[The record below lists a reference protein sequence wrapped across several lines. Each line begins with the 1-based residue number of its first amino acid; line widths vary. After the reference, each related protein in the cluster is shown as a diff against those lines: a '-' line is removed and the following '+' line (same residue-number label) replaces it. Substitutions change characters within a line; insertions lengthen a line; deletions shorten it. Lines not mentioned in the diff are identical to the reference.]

1 MSLWSLLHT
10 GYRHKVPLV
19 LSHVEGWTC
28 RKWRLLSKNWG
39 GVYELPVRINGVLT
53 LNFILNAGA
62 SQVNI
67 MADQKS
73 L

>member
-1 MSLWSLLHT
+1 MQ
-10 GYRHKVPLV
+10 KVEIPLEK
-19 LSHVEGWTC
+19 L
-28 RKWRLLSKNWG
+28 G

-53 LNFILNAGA
+53 LKFILNAGA

-67 MADQKS
+67 MADRKS

>member
-1 MSLWSLLHT
+1 MQ
-10 GYRHKVPLV
+10 KVEIPLEK
-19 LSHVEGWTC
+19 L
-28 RKWRLLSKNWG
+28 G
-39 GVYELPVRINGVLT
+39 GVYQLSVRINGVLT